1 MDIIELPDYLFPAPC
16 TIQICGPSS
25 SGKSRVAMEIMRY
38 RQHLFSQPVA
48 RVVYCYSE
56 YQDLFKNPPGGDI
69 KFHYGMLD
77 AEELEQYITSF
88 NGNHF
93 ILVYDDL
100 MSQVVASN
108 LAEDVATKLSHHRNF
123 TSINI
128 SQNIFAQGKSARV
141 QSLNSQFYIL
151 TRTCRDL
158 KQIGVLGSQL
168 FPGKSTEFMKVF
180 SDAVDHPLTME
191 TAPHLLINCHPTE
204 TDRQCQLLANIFPP
218 HDKMVLYQI

>member
-1 MDIIELPDYLFPAPC
+1 MP
-16 TIQICGPSS
+16 
-25 SGKSRVAMEIMRY
+25 
-38 RQHLFSQPVA
+38 
-48 RVVYCYSE
+48 
-56 YQDLFKNPPGGDI
+56 
-69 KFHYGMLD
+69 D

-93 ILVYDDL
+93 ILVYDDV

-168 FPGKSTEFMKVF
+168 FPGKSTDFNMKVF
-180 SDAVDHPLTME
+180 CDAVDHPLTME
-191 TAPHLLINCHPTE
+191 TAPHLLINCHQTE

-218 HDKMVLYQI
+218 HDKMVLYQIYTNFPIKNLNE